1 MRGKMARKVGIKEE
15 NGKEWSQ
22 RNQDNS
28 FPRRGKKLLSKVTE
42 KFSTVLTE
50 KKLVQSLL
58 TLAAFWN

>member
-1 MRGKMARKVGIKEE
+1 MARKVGIKEE
-15 NGKEWSQ
+15 NEKAWSQ

-28 FPRRGKKLLSKVTE
+28 FPRRRKKLLSKVTE